1 MRSADSN
8 LNPEHAIELRDVT
21 KSYRYFTL
29 DKINVT
35 LPRGQIM
42 GFIGA
47 NGAGKS
53 TTIRVLLGLVHQD
66 SGEVRVLGRT
76 MPSQQVAAKRDIGF
90 VSEDMRLYDAMTLD
104 WHMSFIRSIYPTW
117 DAAYAKLLL
126 KRFGL
131 RADQKIKGLSHG
143 QRVKSALLLVLARK
157 PKLLVLDEP
166 TTGLDPVARHEVLR
180 ELTDVMAEEDR
191 SILFSSHN
199 TQDVEQISD
208 HITFIDRGRIIAS
221 MEKEDYLDRWRR
233 LRLEVPRGME
243 LPALPGIIAVQREG
257 SLAVAT
263 SDAFVPEIASAYES
277 RGARVQRIENMT
289 LEEIFVANVEHS
301 REEVEA

>member
-1 MRSADSN
+1 MTSAHSD
-8 LNPEHAIELRDVT
+8 PAIELRGVT
-21 KSYRYFTL
+21 KKYRYFTL
-29 DKINVT
+29 DKISLT
-35 LPRGQIM
+35 LPSGQIM
-42 GFIGA
+42 GLIGA

-53 TTIRVLLGLVHQD
+53 TTIRILMGLVHQD
-66 SGEVRVLGRT
+66 SGEVRVLGRN
-76 MPSQQVAAKRDIGF
+76 MPSEQVAAKWDIGF
-90 VSEDMRLYDAMTLD
+90 ASEDMRLYDDMTLG
-104 WHMSFIRSIYPTW
+104 WHMNFIRSIYPTW
-117 DAAYAKLLL
+117 DEPYAQVLL

-131 RADQKIKGLSHG
+131 RSEKKIKGLSHG
-143 QRVKSALLLVLARK
+143 QRVKSTLLLVLARK

-180 ELTDVMAEEDR
+180 ELTHVVADEGR

-208 HITFIDRGRIIAS
+208 QITFIDRGRIIDS
-221 MEKEDYLDRWRR
+221 MDKELYLDRWRR
-233 LRLEVPRGME
+233 LRLEVPREIE
-243 LPALPGIIAVQREG
+243 LPALPGIIGVQREG

-263 SDAFVPEIASAYES
+263 SNAFVPDLANAYES
-277 RGARVQRIENMT
+277 KGARVQRIENMT